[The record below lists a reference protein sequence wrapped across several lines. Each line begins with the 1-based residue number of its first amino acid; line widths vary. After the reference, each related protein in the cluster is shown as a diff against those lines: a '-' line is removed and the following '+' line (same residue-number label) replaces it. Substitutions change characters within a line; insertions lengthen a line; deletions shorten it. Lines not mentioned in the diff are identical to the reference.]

1 MSARRPKPT
10 CSYEFAGAA
19 ADEVRKTVWGTRH
32 DRNTWAG
39 FCRYGNCD
47 DIIDRA
53 HLCASMFE
61 QGEIKN
67 PIPAEISEDGGASIL
82 FVNKQTVPL
91 DGSVKEA
98 LAGNYCTGQATLI
111 RNFFFGLMQSMADGV
126 RRDGHARQI
135 ANFLTVYPVFKGEI
149 DMDKGYDPAKNGVMI
164 RARLL
169 NEMDLDIT
177 DWTFEDVTPG
187 KRSFKLDSVKAGAV
201 MGEYKVGE
209 TGNLNG
215 KNLPSTEAGEA
226 IRVHWEVEGTD
237 KSGDIPTAKL
247 ASDVGR
253 ADIAA
258 DALAELASDEYDGK
272 TVVFT
277 VRGNFSSAKI
287 NAKLKYAAPE
297 PKAQTSDGVAKVWSV
312 KDGESETELHA
323 NSNWTLVGTNLN
335 RAEPEW
341 RIDAAMVEVNGESC
355 GLTFNGG
362 PDSVVLD
369 PGEIAALPAGEYEG
383 GRLKLYMVK
392 GPVDETVSET
402 LDVALGKIVV
412 G

>member
-1 MSARRPKPT
+1 MKKQ
-10 CSYEFAGAA
+10 Y
-19 ADEVRKTVWGTRH
+19 
-32 DRNTWAG
+32 
-39 FCRYGNCD
+39 
-47 DIIDRA
+47 
-53 HLCASMFE
+53 
-61 QGEIKN
+61 IKV
-67 PIPAEISEDGGASIL
+67 PIPEAISEDGGASIL

-91 DGSVKEA
+91 DGAITEA
-98 LAGNYCTGQATLI
+98 LAGNYCTGQKTLI

-149 DMDKGYDPAKNGVMI
+149 DLDKGYDPAKNGVMI

-237 KSGDIPTAKL
+237 KSGDIPAAKL

-277 VRGNFSSAKI
+277 VRGNFASAKI
-287 NAKLKYAAPE
+287 SATLKYAAPVPIDE
-297 PKAQTSDGVAKVWSV
+297 TPDHLVQVMKAEDGGQSATFTWGNAWKLSGKGLRMDPPLDGWWVKEFNVKLAPDATDEFTLAPMDGADDYSWITCHPVSDGEAPAAGTYPNATLYVDLER
-312 KDGESETELHA
+312 DGGSDRLEIPI
-323 NSNWTLVGTNLN
+323 NLV
-335 RAEPEW
+335 
-341 RIDAAMVEVNGESC
+341 VNE
-355 GLTFNGG
+355 
-362 PDSVVLD
+362 
-369 PGEIAALPAGEYEG
+369 
-383 GRLKLYMVK
+383 
-392 GPVDETVSET
+392 
-402 LDVALGKIVV
+402 
-412 G
+412 